1 MDKSKE
7 IKQTFIPDAP
17 IGEPSLDLFKRWPF
31 AQRLAQI
38 ISSRTDPS
46 SIVIGIYGAWGEGKT
61 TVLNFIE
68 YELKKSEAII
78 CVKFNPW
85 RFTNETVLI
94 MSFFQTLA
102 EVFDR
107 KLSSTKERIGE
118 IINKYAGL
126 VAPLSLNL
134 PGIGFS
140 PGQSFAELGKQLSSV
155 DTEKLRL
162 RIQEML
168 EEEGKRVVVFM
179 DDIDRLDKTE
189 IQAVFKLVKLTA
201 DFNYVAYIMAFDD
214 KMVSSALQEQYASA
228 SGNAGRYFL
237 EKIIQ
242 VPLSL
247 PQADQISL
255 RQLCFQGVD
264 QALNDAH
271 VSLSENQVQEFVRHF
286 VDGIE
291 IRLKNPRM
299 CKRYA
304 NALTFAMPI
313 LKGEVNVV
321 DLLLIEGIR
330 VFYPDLYETIRQ
342 NPNVFSGSL
351 SDRVDLKSIKEKTE
365 AVLEKALEL
374 YSDEE
379 KRRAKELLQ
388 ELFPKLKGIF
398 GNVHYGGSW
407 EDRWSTEQRIASG
420 EYFTR
425 YFTYSIPAGDIS
437 DQAIN
442 DFLNSSDNKTIDN
455 VAQLLQ
461 SFISQRNAD
470 KVISKLRQR
479 EKGLPKET
487 SKLLAQAIAIS
498 GSFFPNPEQMFPF
511 TTAWSQAAILI
522 SQLLRNIPKG
532 SERLEIAK
540 TIIYLSQ
547 PLTFKL
553 ECFRWIRSSDDESE
567 DDKKFSK
574 EDEDQLGRIAAEA
587 VRLDAQSELL
597 HKKYGK
603 EAGLLFWIWAKYIDP
618 QEPVKY
624 LQESFKEDN
633 NVVEFLKTYLPTAWG
648 FETGLSHKG
657 DFERSQFDSVAAIID
672 PDIIYSK
679 LRSIYGTDLDLAKD
693 SFNRNI
699 DSVDKKIAYQFSF
712 IYHYVK
718 REKDSQQ
725 VNPADGE

>member
-1 MDKSKE
+1 MNESE
-7 IKQTFIPDAP
+7 IMKQTFMPDAP
-17 IGEPSLDLFKRWPF
+17 IAEPSLDLFKRWPF

-102 EVFDR
+102 EALDR
-107 KLSSTKERIGE
+107 KLSSPKERIGE
-118 IINKYAGL
+118 VVNKYAGL

-140 PGQSFAELGKQLSSV
+140 PGQSIAELGKQLSSV
-155 DTEKLRL
+155 DTEKLRV
-162 RIQEML
+162 RIQDML
-168 EEEGKRVVVFM
+168 KEEGKRVVVFM

-201 DFNYVAYIMAFDD
+201 DFNQVAYVMAFDD
-214 KMVSSALQEQYASA
+214 KMVAAALQEQYASA
-228 SGNAGRYFL
+228 TGDAGRYFL

-264 QALNDAH
+264 QALNDAQ
-271 VSLSENQVQEFVRHF
+271 VSLSESQAQDFVRHF

-330 VFYPDLYETIRQ
+330 VFYPDLYETIKQ
-342 NPNVFSGSL
+342 NPNIFSGSL
-351 SDRVDLKSIKEKTE
+351 SERQDTKLIKEKTE

-374 YSDEE
+374 YSGEE
-379 KRRAKELLQ
+379 KRRAKELIQ

-398 GNVHYGGSW
+398 GNIHYGGSW

-420 EYFTR
+420 EYFAR

-442 DFLNSSDNKTIDN
+442 DFLNFSDNETIDN

-461 SFISQRNAD
+461 SFVSQRNAD

-479 EKGLPKET
+479 EKSLSIET
-487 SKLLAQAIAIS
+487 SKLLAQALAAS
-498 GSFFPNPEQMFPF
+498 GSFFPNPDKMYSF
-511 TTAWSQAAILI
+511 TTAWSQAAILV

-532 SERLEIAK
+532 KERLETAK
-540 TIIYLSQ
+540 NILQLSE

-553 ECFRWIRSSDDESE
+553 ECFRWMRSSDDKSE
-567 DDKKFSK
+567 DDKEFSK
-574 EDEDQLGRIAAEA
+574 EDEEQLGRIVAEA

-597 HKKYGK
+597 YKKYCR
-603 EAGLLFWIWAKYIDP
+603 EAGFLLWIWSKYIDP
-618 QEPVKY
+618 EETAKY

-648 FETGLSHKG
+648 LETGLSHKG
-657 DFERSQFDSVAAIID
+657 DFERSQFDSIAAIID
-672 PDIIYSK
+672 PDIIYNK
-679 LRSIYGTDLDLAKD
+679 LLSIYGADLESAKD
-693 SFNRNI
+693 KFNRDI
-699 DSVDKKIAYQFSF
+699 DSLDKKVAYQFSY

-718 REKDSQQ
+718 KEKDSQKAK
-725 VNPADGE
+725 PE